1 MTSLDKG
8 EVSMAISGA
17 KDLVDVADKLGIL
30 QAVKGK
36 LVRQPD
42 PAAEKLITTFE

>member
-1 MTSLDKG
+1 MFTD
-8 EVSMAISGA
+8 VI
-17 KDLVDVADKLGIL
+17 DVADRTGIL

-42 PAAEKLITTFE
+42 PAAAKASYRAGGDREDFMRHWM